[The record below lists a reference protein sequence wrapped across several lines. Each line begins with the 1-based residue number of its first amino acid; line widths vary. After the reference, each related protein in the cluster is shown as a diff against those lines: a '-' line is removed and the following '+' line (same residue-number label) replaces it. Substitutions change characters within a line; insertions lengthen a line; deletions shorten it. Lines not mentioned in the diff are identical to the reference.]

1 MHISSLLIT
10 FVMLSAAKL
19 KHKTFK
25 KMKNSEKTFVVVYIK
40 GGKTIKL
47 NNESEISLG
56 LLEEHNNSTRAELWH
71 QDNEGKKLIDTIYK

>member
-1 MHISSLLIT
+1 
-10 FVMLSAAKL
+10 
-19 KHKTFK
+19 
-25 KMKNSEKTFVVVYIK
+25 MKNSEKTFVVIYIK

-56 LLEEHNNSTRAELWH
+56 LLDEYNNSTRAELWH